1 MKYYFTLISNDYRA
15 DKNKL
20 ETAAKE
26 ATREASHRLVSEKEL
41 PDFKKEF
48 IQKIKDLN
56 TKFPRCKPLDV
67 YLDKFRYFKNSESIW
82 ITDVC
87 RLDFY
92 EAKNEL

>member
-1 MKYYFTLISNDYRA
+1 MKYYFTLISNDYRV

-48 IQKIKDLN
+48 FQKINDLN
-56 TKFPRCKPLDV
+56 TKYPRCKPLNP
-67 YLDKFRYFKNSESIW
+67 YHFKYHFDNEKSAICVD
-82 ITDVC
+82 DVC
-87 RLDFY
+87 DLLFY